1 MTADFHDDDDDT
13 RSRKLDLGLWR
24 RVLLHVRPYRRPALL
39 LSLSGLAA
47 AGVDAALPYLTGRM
61 LDAAVAGQPLASL
74 WPMGLAYL
82 GALAV
87 LAVAIWALIVYAG
100 QLATGVAHDL
110 RQKGFARLQAL
121 QFSFYDTR
129 PIGWLIARMTSD
141 VGKVSNLLPWFLLDL
156 VWGSCVLLTT
166 TIVMFVLDASLA
178 WVVLSIAPPMVA
190 VSLLF
195 QRWLLASSRQVR
207 RTNARITAAFSESIA
222 GVRTTKALSRED
234 GNLAEF
240 SVETGDMF
248 RYSMRHALQSAAYL
262 PLIVG
267 LSSVGMGLALWQGG
281 VDVGEDLTIG
291 KLVTFMQYAT
301 LFAQPI
307 QDLARRF
314 TDLQATQAAVERVQG
329 LLETQPEIA
338 DSPEV
343 LARVEA
349 HVDGSSED
357 LAFDGFPDAIDHLSF
372 DEVEFAYKPGEPVLR
387 GVSFEVAAG
396 QTVALVGPT
405 GGGKSTIVSLVSR
418 FYEVTGG
425 AIRIDGTDVRER
437 SLHWLQSNLGVVL
450 QTPHLFSGSVADN
463 IRYGKLDATDDELR
477 AAAERVHAHAFIEAL
492 PEGYATEVGEGGS
505 RLSTGQRQLVSLAR
519 AVLADPKI
527 FIMDEA
533 TSSVDTETE
542 AAIQRG
548 IEAVLEGRI
557 AFVIAHRLS
566 TIVGADQILVVKGGQ
581 IVERG
586 DHESLLARGGQYA
599 HLHAENTVAG

>member
-1 MTADFHDDDDDT
+1 MTADFHDDDDDDRT
-13 RSRKLDLGLWR
+13 RKIDLALWR
-24 RVLLHVRPYRRPALL
+24 RVLEHVRPYGRSAAL

-47 AGVDAALPYLTGRM
+47 AAVDAALPYLTGRM
-61 LDAAVAGQPLASL
+61 LDAAIAGRALSSL
-74 WPMGLAYL
+74 WPLGLAYFV
-82 GALAV
+82 ALAV
-87 LAVAIWALIVYAG
+87 LAGSIWALIVYAG
-100 QLATGVAHDL
+100 QVATGLAHDL
-110 RQKGFARLQAL
+110 RQKAFARLQAL

-166 TIVMFVLDASLA
+166 TIVMFALDPSLA

-207 RTNARITAAFSESIA
+207 KTNARLTAAFSEAIA

-240 SVETGDMF
+240 SHETTDMF

-329 LLETQPEIA
+329 LLETEPEIA
-338 DSPEV
+338 DSPQV
-343 LARVEA
+343 LARLEA
-349 HVDGSSED
+349 HREQPAEGQALDGHPDTIEH
-357 LAFDGFPDAIDHLSF
+357 LAFED
-372 DEVEFAYKPGEPVLR
+372 VEFAYKPGEPVLR
-387 GVSFEVAAG
+387 GVSFDVSAG

-425 AIRIDGTDVRER
+425 SIRIDGIDVRDR

-450 QTPHLFSGSVADN
+450 QTPHLFSGTVADN
-463 IRYGKLDATDDELR
+463 IRYGKLDATDAELR
-477 AAAERVHAHAFIEAL
+477 AAAQRVHAHDFIEAL
-492 PEGYATEVGEGGS
+492 PDGYATEVGEGGS

-519 AVLADPKI
+519 AVLADPKV

-566 TIVGADQILVVKGGQ
+566 TIVGADSILVIKGGH

-586 DHESLLARGGQYA
+586 DHDTLLRAGGHYA
-599 HLHAENTVAG
+599 QLHAENTVTG

>member
-1 MTADFHDDDDDT
+1 MTADFHDDDDDRT
-13 RSRKLDLGLWR
+13 RKIDLALWR
-24 RVLLHVRPYRRPALL
+24 RVLEHVRPYGRSAAL

-47 AGVDAALPYLTGRM
+47 AAVDAALPYLTGRM
-61 LDAAVAGQPLASL
+61 LDAAIAGHALSSL
-74 WPMGLAYL
+74 WPLGLAYFV
-82 GALAV
+82 ALAV
-87 LAVAIWALIVYAG
+87 LAGSIWALIVYAG
-100 QLATGVAHDL
+100 QVATGLAHDL
-110 RQKGFARLQAL
+110 RQKAFARLQAL

-166 TIVMFVLDASLA
+166 TIVMFALDPSLA

-207 RTNARITAAFSESIA
+207 KTNARLTAAFSEAIA

-240 SVETGDMF
+240 SHETTDMF

-329 LLETQPEIA
+329 LLETEPEIA
-338 DSPEV
+338 DSPQV
-343 LARVEA
+343 LARLEA
-349 HVDGSSED
+349 HREQPAEGQALDGHPDTIEH
-357 LAFDGFPDAIDHLSF
+357 LAFED
-372 DEVEFAYKPGEPVLR
+372 VEFAYKPGEPVLR
-387 GVSFEVAAG
+387 GVSFDVSAG

-425 AIRIDGTDVRER
+425 SIRIDGIDVRDR

-450 QTPHLFSGSVADN
+450 QTPHLFSGTVADN
-463 IRYGKLDATDDELR
+463 IRYGKLDATDAELR
-477 AAAERVHAHAFIEAL
+477 AAAQRVHAHDFIEAL
-492 PEGYATEVGEGGS
+492 PDGYATEVGEGGS

-519 AVLADPKI
+519 AVLADPKV

-566 TIVGADQILVVKGGQ
+566 TIVGADSILVIKGGH

-586 DHESLLARGGQYA
+586 DHDTLLRAGGHYA
-599 HLHAENTVAG
+599 QLHAENTVTG

>member
-1 MTADFHDDDDDT
+1 MNAYDDDDDDT
-13 RSRKLDLGLWR
+13 RPRRFDLGLWR
-24 RVLLHVRPYRRPALL
+24 RVVTHARPYRRSALL
-39 LSLSGLAA
+39 LALSGLVAA
-47 AGVDAALPYLTGRM
+47 AVDAALPYLTGRM
-61 LDAAVAGQPLASL
+61 LDAAVAGRPLASL
-74 WPMGLAYL
+74 WPFGLAYL
-82 GALAV
+82 VALVFLGAS
-87 LAVAIWALIVYAG
+87 IWALIVYAG
-100 QLATGVAHDL
+100 QVATGVAHDL
-110 RQKGFARLQAL
+110 RRQGFARLQAL

-141 VGKVSNLLPWFLLDL
+141 VGKVSNLLPWFLLDF

-166 TIVMFVLDASLA
+166 TVVMFVLDPTLA
-178 WVVLSIAPPMVA
+178 WVVLSVAPPMVA

-195 QRWLLASSRQVR
+195 QRWLLTSSRRVR
-207 RTNARITAAFSESIA
+207 RTNARLTAAYAEAIA

-240 SVETGDMF
+240 RQETGDMF

-267 LSSVGMGLALWQGG
+267 LSSVGMGVALWQGG
-281 VDVGEDLTIG
+281 VDVGEGLTIG

-329 LLETQPEIA
+329 LLETEPEIA
-338 DSPEV
+338 DAPAV
-343 LARVEA
+343 LARVDA
-349 HVDGSSED
+349 HRDSRPDGV
-357 LAFDGFPDAIDHLSF
+357 AFDGFPDAIEHLAF
-372 DEVEFAYKPGEPVLR
+372 ENVAFAYKPGEPVLQD
-387 GVSFEVAAG
+387 VSFEVSAG
-396 QTVALVGPT
+396 QTIALVGPT
-405 GGGKSTIVSLVSR
+405 GGGKSTIISLVSR

-425 AIRIDGTDVRER
+425 AIRIDGVDVRDR

-450 QTPHLFSGSVADN
+450 QTPHLFSGTVADN
-463 IRYGKLDATDDELR
+463 IRYGKLDATDQEVRD
-477 AAAERVHAHAFIEAL
+477 AARRVHAHAFIEAL
-492 PEGYATEVGEGGS
+492 PEGYDTEVGEGGG

-519 AVLADPKI
+519 AVLADPKV

-542 AAIQRG
+542 AAIQHG

-566 TIVGADQILVVKGGQ
+566 TIAGADQILVIKDGR

-586 DHESLLARGGQYA
+586 THKTLLQTNGHYA
-599 HLHAENTVAG
+599 DLVHRSTTP